1 MVRIPV
7 TVITGFLGSG
17 KTTLLNRLL
26 RDDNAAGTV
35 VVVNEFGEI
44 GLDHHL
50 IESSDDSI
58 ILLTNGCL
66 CCSVKGDLVNTLR
79 DLAFRRGQGS
89 MPRFNRV
96 VIETTGL
103 ADPCSVIQ
111 VILTDPVV
119 NSQYALGSIIA
130 TVDAVNG
137 LATLDAHPESGRQAA
152 VADRLVLTKLDLL
165 AAPGMAAE
173 LAERLRRLNPAAVVF
188 EAGDDLGADTLLA
201 PDVEVPGYEFE
212 ATMRVRMAG
221 GAHASAHRHDIK
233 AFCIV
238 REQPIPHE
246 VLYLMLRA
254 LTDNLGPSLLRIK
267 GLLNIVEE
275 PDRPAVL
282 QGAQTVLHELS
293 WLDCWPSEDRRSR
306 LVFIT
311 DGVGKAAVDELIA
324 VVERFA
330 NTTQRH
336 RDRHQAVGG

>member
-26 RDDNAAGTV
+26 RDHDAAGTV

-79 DLAFRRGQGS
+79 DLIFRRGQGS
-89 MPRFNRV
+89 MPRFDRV

-103 ADPCSVIQ
+103 ADPCSVMQ
-111 VILTDPVV
+111 VILTDPVI

-137 LATLDAHPESGRQAA
+137 LATLDSYPESARQAA

-165 AAPGMAAE
+165 ADDHLMRD
-173 LAERLRRLNPAAVVF
+173 LAMRLHRLNPAAVVL
-188 EAGDDLGADTLLA
+188 ESGDDLRAEALLA
-201 PDVEVPGYEFE
+201 SDVEVPEYEFE
-212 ATMRVRMAG
+212 ATMRWKAVG
-221 GAHASAHRHDIK
+221 GDHAASHRHDIK

-254 LTDNLGPSLLRIK
+254 MTDNLGPNLLRVK

-293 WLDCWPSEDRRSR
+293 WLERWPSEDRRSR

-311 DGVGKAAVDELIA
+311 DGVGKRVVDELIE
-324 VVERFA
+324 VVESLAAKTR
-330 NTTQRH
+330 RH
-336 RDRHQAVGG
+336 RERHQASG